1 MWQCEIRRFG
11 SLPTFMCEEVWPGV
25 GMVTKPRLHMHTH
38 HLGILP
44 LVPRILATDQIDV
57 RIYVRTRNYLHTTS
71 STRFFLKHRLSMV
84 VPSYEGTAERRNSN
98 LLQFSD
104 FFRPKS
110 RIASQKPL
118 STRRPRKKVF
128 EWPFLILD
136 LIS

>member
-57 RIYVRTRNYLHTTS
+57 RSTYGQETICILSTS
-71 STRFFLKHRLSMV
+71 STRLLKHRLSMV
-84 VPSYEGTAERRNSN
+84 VPSYEGTAEKRNSI

-104 FFRPKS
+104 FF
-110 RIASQKPL
+110 AQM
-118 STRRPRKKVF
+118 T
-128 EWPFLILD
+128 
-136 LIS
+136 

>member
-57 RIYVRTRNYLHTTS
+57 RSTYGQETICILSTS
-71 STRFFLKHRLSMV
+71 STRLLKHRLSMV
-84 VPSYEGTAERRNSN
+84 VPSYEGTAER
-98 LLQFSD
+98 
-104 FFRPKS
+104 
-110 RIASQKPL
+110 
-118 STRRPRKKVF
+118 
-128 EWPFLILD
+128 
-136 LIS
+136 

>member
-57 RIYVRTRNYLHTTS
+57 RSTYGQETICILSTS
-71 STRFFLKHRLSMV
+71 STRLLKHRLSMV
-84 VPSYEGTAERRNSN
+84 VPSYEGMAERRNSN
-98 LLQFSD
+98 LLLFSD

-110 RIASQKPL
+110 RIVL
-118 STRRPRKKVF
+118 STRHLEKR
-128 EWPFLILD
+128 FLSVD
-136 LIS
+136 S